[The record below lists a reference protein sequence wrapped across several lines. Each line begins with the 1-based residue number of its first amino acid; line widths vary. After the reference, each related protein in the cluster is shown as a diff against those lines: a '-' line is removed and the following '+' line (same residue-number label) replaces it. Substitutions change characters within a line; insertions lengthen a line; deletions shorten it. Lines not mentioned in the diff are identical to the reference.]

1 MKANNQANQKHQKY
15 ITGYTVQVTL
25 QTILSS

>member
-1 MKANNQANQKHQKY
+1 MKTNNQASQKHQKY

-25 QTILSS
+25 QTISSL